1 MESTYLKNILF
12 GFTLIFICSCG
23 DDDSPSLSS
32 EKIIVNF
39 SISNTEATI
48 IESTRI
54 ISLII
59 SETDLTSLS
68 PTIIISANATVSP
81 SSGITQNFSS
91 PITYTVTAED
101 GSSIDYIVTI
111 TSSVSSF
118 AYGGKNYAVIK
129 ENKTWQDAVSFA
141 VDRGGYLVEI
151 NGFGEQNAIY
161 SELEQI
167 PSIFIGNTRNRFGF
181 GSVWIGGHDLSAEGV
196 WIWDG
201 NNDGNGDQF
210 WNGGLNGNAVGGLYN
225 NWGNV
230 EPDNFEDQNVL
241 SMSLEDVEGFVDA
254 GEWNDLDK
262 NENSLFFVIEY
273 D

>member
-23 DDDSPSLSS
+23 KDPPGPSS

-81 SSGITQNFSS
+81 ASGITQNFSS

-111 TSSVSSF
+111 TSSVFSF
-118 AYGGKNYAVIK
+118 AYGGKNYDVIK
-129 ENKTWQDAVSFA
+129 ETKTWQAAVSFA

-151 NGFGEQNAIY
+151 NSLEEQNAIY
-161 SELEQI
+161 SELKQNA
-167 PSIFIGNTRNRFGF
+167 SISIVNTLNRFSLGA
-181 GSVWIGGHDLSAEGV
+181 VWIGGHDLSAEGV

-210 WNGGLNGNAVGGLYN
+210 WNGGLNGSAVGGLYN
-225 NWGNV
+225 NWGGN
-230 EPDNFEDQNVL
+230 EPDNFENQDVL
-241 SMSLEDVEGFVDA
+241 SMSLEHSNKFA
-254 GEWNDLDK
+254 ASEWNDLDK
-262 NENSLFFVIEY
+262 NKNSLFFVIEY

>member
-23 DDDSPSLSS
+23 GEDLSN
-32 EKIIVNF
+32 EKSIFKF

-48 IESTRI
+48 NESTSN

-68 PTIIISANATVSP
+68 PTIIISAKATVSP
-81 SSGITQNFSS
+81 ASGTTQNFSS

-101 GSSIDYIVTI
+101 GSSFDYIVTV
-111 TSSVSSF
+111 TSSVFSF
-118 AYGGKNYAVIK
+118 DYGGKNYEVIK

-151 NGFGEQNAIY
+151 NSLEEQDAIY
-161 SELEQI
+161 SELDQNA
-167 PSIFIGNTRNRFGF
+167 SIIIANTRNRFLF
-181 GSVWIGGHDLSAEGV
+181 GAVWIGGHELSTEGV

-210 WNGGLNGNAVGGLYN
+210 WEVGIGGPYA
-225 NWGNV
+225 NWGV
-230 EPDNFEDQNVL
+230 QEPDNGFAGQDVL
-241 SMSLEDVEGFVDA
+241 SMSLEDNLGPPLRFFESQ
-254 GEWNDLDK
+254 WNDLDGDI
-262 NENSLFFVIEY
+262 NSLFFVIEY